1 MIRRMFRVLGGLVA
15 FLSYHCMMLP
25 VHSLLFPLMAYL
37 PVNHRTVELDE
48 LMDVKEMK
56 FVQNLEWPFEYVLI
70 VEKITGWKG

>member
-15 FLSYHCMMLP
+15 FLSYHFMMLP
-25 VHSLLFPLMAYL
+25 VYSLLFPLIAYL
-37 PVNHRTVELDE
+37 AIKHKTVELDE
-48 LMDVKEMK
+48 LMGVKEMN